1 MNIAFNYQYRDASN
15 FKRSAQ
21 VIFSNS
27 NSWELEAINLAFEQ
41 ATLHGEFIAD
51 QISIPELFFDKRH
64 FSGDDH
70 CFHEFVGMEH
80 TDMPSNDRHRRS
92 ISEFLTDVKHAH
104 ESGWLVF
111 DPWEREY
118 EQSLN
123 RRIA

>member
-15 FKRSAQ
+15 FKRSGQ
-21 VIFSNS
+21 VIFENPD
-27 NSWELEAINLAFEQ
+27 SWSLSAISLAFEC
-41 ATLHGEFIAD
+41 TVIHGTFIAD
-51 QISIPELFFDKRH
+51 QIKIHELFFDKH
-64 FSGDDH
+64 PFSSDDH
-70 CFHEFVGMEH
+70 CFHEFIDMEY
-80 TDMPSNDRHRRS
+80 TDVPSNDRHFRR
-92 ISEFLTDVKHAH
+92 ISEFLADVSQAR